1 MTTRETENLIGALSA
16 EVRPV
21 KPLAG
26 PISRALRYLAFAAP
40 CLLAIALFYGP
51 SEMFLARLNQP
62 VFMVPWLASV
72 LTGILATVAVFHL
85 SVPGA
90 PRWLFLLPIPPLAVW
105 LGTLGAGC
113 LGELVAYGY
122 SHIGTSWHC
131 VQVILQTSIPLGLV
145 LGWMLRKAAPLAPVA
160 TGAWAALAV
169 SAFASAT
176 LETFHSLDTATMILL
191 WHGTAVAAVAAIG
204 AVIGKSALRLPV

>member
-1 MTTRETENLIGALSA
+1 MTRSTEDLIGALSA

-21 KPLAG
+21 KPLAA
-26 PISRALRYLAFAAP
+26 PMARAGRYLVFAAL
-40 CLLAIALFYGP
+40 CLFAIALHYGP
-51 SEMFLARLNQP
+51 SETFLARLNQP
-62 VFMVPWLASV
+62 GFMVPWIASI
-72 LTGILATVAVFHL
+72 LTGVLAILAVFHL
-85 SVPGA
+85 AVPGT
-90 PRWLFLLPIPPLAVW
+90 PRWIYLLPIPPLAVW

-113 LGELVAYGY
+113 LEELIAQGT

-131 VQVILQTSIPLGLV
+131 VMVIMQTSIPLGLV

-191 WHGTAVAAVAAIG
+191 WHGTAVLAVAAVG
-204 AVIGKSALRLPV
+204 AVTGRRGLRLPV